1 VSILGTRVL
10 RTEDP
15 GFLSTGAVYTE
26 DVQDERLAGAC
37 YVHFVRSI
45 VAHAKIVSIDTS
57 AAKDAEGVIAVYTGA
72 DLAAAGLAPVKPPMP
87 NMNQAMVAPLL
98 AADVVR
104 FVGEPIAAIVTEQM
118 YQGEDAIEL
127 VDVDYDPLP
136 AVVDMNDALSGSNGL
151 LFPDAGTNVV
161 CTFGDAAGSNP
172 DLFVGCEVVVSEV
185 IQNRRVA
192 AAPMESRS
200 AAAVWGD
207 DGRLT
212 AWIPNQGAQGTKGA
226 LVGMLGLEPEVV
238 RIITPDVGGA
248 FGAKFGADAEHAI
261 TCWIARDLGRPT
273 RWSETR
279 MENMLVMPHG
289 RAQQHKI
296 TIGGMRDGTVLAY
309 RIEILQ
315 DCGGYPKFGA
325 FLPSLTILMA
335 PGPYHI
341 PRAEAFATS
350 VLTNTTPVGAY
361 RGAGRPEAAAAI
373 DRAIDLFADAAGVD
387 PAQVR
392 RKNLLPKFTEPHTT
406 AFGAKYDSGDYV
418 TGLEKALA
426 AADYPG
432 LLAEQAK
439 RRANGDTPLQLGIGL
454 SSYVEITGPGGEA
467 GGPNENGTVEVHP
480 DGTATVLTGTSP
492 HGQGHQTV
500 WAMLVS
506 EELGIPIEK
515 ITVKWG
521 DTDLIPKGGGTGGS
535 RSLQLGGAAVQQAS
549 RELLDVARERAAATL
564 EAAPSDLEF
573 NVASSSFSVK
583 GDPDVSVPLTK
594 LAESEQLL
602 VRSVFTAPG
611 PTFPFG
617 THVAVVEV
625 DTETGKVFLRRVVT
639 VDDAGTIMNPL
650 LAEGQRHGGIA
661 QGAAQAFL
669 EEVVYDEDGNPLTAT
684 FADYPFLS
692 ATEVPSFELV
702 DMETP
707 TSYNPLGA
715 KGIGE
720 AGSIGSTPAVQNA
733 VIDAVSH
740 LGVTHIDMPTSS
752 QRVWRAIQ
760 AANGSKEA

>member
-15 GFLSTGAVYTE
+15 GFLSTGAIYTE

-37 YVHFVRSI
+37 YVHFVRS
-45 VAHAKIVSIDTS
+45 VAAHATIAGIDTS
-57 AAKDAEGVIAVYTGA
+57 AALDADGVVAVYTAA
-72 DLAAAGLAPVKPPMP
+72 DLAADGVKPLKPIMP
-87 NMNQAMVAPLL
+87 SMNQAMLQTLL
-98 AADVVR
+98 ARDTVR
-104 FVGEPIAAIVTEQM
+104 FVGEPVAAVVTEQM

-127 VDVDYDPLP
+127 VDVDYDFLP
-136 AVVDMNDALSGSNGL
+136 AVVDMNDALSGEKGL
-151 LFPDAGTNVV
+151 LFPAAGTNVV
-161 CTFGDAAGSNP
+161 CTFGDASAANP
-172 DLFVGCEVVVSEV
+172 DLFDGCDVVASEV

-192 AAPMESRS
+192 PAPMESRA
-200 AAAVWGD
+200 AAAVWGE

-212 AWIPNQGAQGTKGA
+212 AWIPNQGAQGTKAALAGA
-226 LVGMLGLEPEVV
+226 LGVAPDTV

-248 FGAKFGADAEHAI
+248 FGAKFGVDAEQVV
-261 TCWIARDLGRPT
+261 TCWIAKQLGRPA

-279 MENMLVMPHG
+279 MENLVGMTHG
-289 RAQQHKI
+289 RAQQQKI
-296 TIGGMRDGTVLAY
+296 TIGGLRDGTVLAY
-309 RIEILQ
+309 RLEILQ
-315 DCGGYPKFGA
+315 DSGAYPKFGP
-325 FLPSLTILMA
+325 FLPSLTILMT
-335 PGPYHI
+335 PGPYRI
-341 PRAEAFATS
+341 PRAESWATS
-350 VLTNTTPVGAY
+350 VVTTTTPVGAY
-361 RGAGRPEAAAAI
+361 RGAGRPEAAAAV
-373 DRAIDLFADAAGVD
+373 DRAMDLFASAAGVD
-387 PAQVR
+387 PAEVR
-392 RKNLLPKFTEPHTT
+392 RKNLLPTFTEPHKT
-406 AFGAKYDSGDYV
+406 AFGAVYDSGDYV
-418 TGLEKALA
+418 TALEKALA
-426 AADYPG
+426 AADYQG
-432 LLAEQAK
+432 LRAEQAR
-439 RRANGDTPLQLGIGL
+439 RRASGDTLQLGIGL

-506 EELGIPIEK
+506 EELGIPIDK

-521 DTDLIPKGGGTGGS
+521 DTDLVPHGGGTGGS

-549 RELLDVARERAAATL
+549 RELLDVARERAAETL
-564 EAAPSDLEF
+564 EAAPADLV
-573 NVASSSFSVK
+573 NDVAASAFTVK
-583 GDPDVSVPLTK
+583 GDPDVSVPLSS
-594 LAESEQLL
+594 LAQAERLF
-602 VRSVFTAPG
+602 VRSVFTSPG

-625 DTETGKVFLRRVVT
+625 DTETGKVFFRRIVT
-639 VDDAGTIMNPL
+639 VDDAGTVINPL

-669 EEVVYDEDGNPLTAT
+669 EEVVYDDDGNPLTAT
-684 FADYPFLS
+684 LADYPFLS
-692 ATEVPSFELV
+692 ATEVPSYELV

-752 QRVWRAIQ
+752 QRVWRAIN
-760 AANGSKEA
+760 AAIATKET

>member
-1 VSILGTRVL
+1 MSILGTRVL

-15 GFLSTGAVYTE
+15 GFLSTGAIYTE
-26 DVQDERLAGAC
+26 DVQDQRLAGAC
-37 YVHFVRSI
+37 YVHFVRST
-45 VAHAKIVSIDTS
+45 VAHAKISGIDTS
-57 AAKDAEGVIAVYTGA
+57 AAKDAEGVVAVYTAA
-72 DLAAAGLAPVKPPMP
+72 DLAADGLQPFKPMAPF
-87 NMNQAMVAPLL
+87 MNQTMLQPAL
-98 AADVVR
+98 ASDTVR
-104 FVGEPIAAIVTEQM
+104 FVGEPVAAVVTEEM

-127 VDVDYDPLP
+127 VDVDYEFLP
-136 AVVDMNDALSGSNGL
+136 AVVDMNDALSGARGL
-151 LFPDAGTNVV
+151 VFPAAGTNVI
-161 CTFGDAAGSNP
+161 CTFGDASAADP
-172 DLFVGCEVVVSEV
+172 DLFDDCEVVVGEV

-192 AAPMESRS
+192 PAPMESRA
-200 AAAVWGD
+200 AAAVWGE

-226 LVGMLGLEPEVV
+226 LVGALGVAPETV

-248 FGAKFGADAEHAI
+248 FGAKFGIDAETVV
-261 TCWIARDLGRPT
+261 TCWIAKQLGRPT

-279 MENMLVMPHG
+279 MENLVGMTHG
-289 RAQQHKI
+289 RAQQHKV
-296 TIGGMRDGTVLAY
+296 TIGGRRDGTVLAY

-315 DCGGYPKFGA
+315 DCGAYPKIGA
-325 FLPSLTILMA
+325 FLPQLTILMT
-335 PGPYHI
+335 PGPYKI
-341 PRAEAFATS
+341 PRAESWANS
-350 VLTNTTPVGAY
+350 VITNTTPVGAY

-373 DRAIDLFADAAGVD
+373 DRAIDLFASAAGVD
-387 PAQVR
+387 PAEVR
-392 RKNLLPKFTEPHTT
+392 RKNLLPKFTEPHKT
-406 AFGAKYDSGDYV
+406 AFGAVYDSGDYV
-418 TGLEKALA
+418 TALEKALD
-426 AADYPG
+426 AADYPA
-432 LLAEQAK
+432 LRAEQAR
-439 RRANGDTPLQLGIGL
+439 RRANGDTLQLGIGL
-454 SSYVEITGPGGEA
+454 SSYVEITGAGGEA

-506 EELGIPIEK
+506 DELGIPVDK

-521 DTDLIPKGGGTGGS
+521 DTDLVPEGGGTGGS

-549 RELLDVARERAAATL
+549 RELLDVARERAAETL
-564 EAAPSDLEF
+564 EASPSDLEF
-573 NVASSSFSVK
+573 DTATSSFSVK
-583 GDPDVSVPLTK
+583 GDPDISVPLSS
-594 LAESEQLL
+594 LAETERLF
-602 VRSVFTAPG
+602 VRSVFTQPG
-611 PTFPFG
+611 ATFPFG

-625 DTETGKVFLRRVVT
+625 DVETGKVFFRRIVT
-639 VDDAGTIMNPL
+639 VDDAGTVINPL

-692 ATEVPSFELV
+692 ATEVPSYELV
-702 DMETP
+702 EMETP

-720 AGSIGSTPAVQNA
+720 AGSIGATPAVQNA

-740 LGVTHIDMPTSS
+740 LGVTHIDMPTSP

>member
-1 VSILGTRVL
+1 VVS
-10 RTEDP
+10 RTIE
-15 GFLSTGAVYTE
+15 
-26 DVQDERLAGAC
+26 
-37 YVHFVRSI
+37 
-45 VAHAKIVSIDTS
+45 
-57 AAKDAEGVIAVYTGA
+57 
-72 DLAAAGLAPVKPPMP
+72 
-87 NMNQAMVAPLL
+87 NQRVAP
-98 AADVVR
+98 
-104 FVGEPIAAIVTEQM
+104 
-118 YQGEDAIEL
+118 
-127 VDVDYDPLP
+127 
-136 AVVDMNDALSGSNGL
+136 
-151 LFPDAGTNVV
+151 
-161 CTFGDAAGSNP
+161 
-172 DLFVGCEVVVSEV
+172 
-185 IQNRRVA
+185 
-192 AAPMESRS
+192 APMEGR
-200 AAAVWGD
+200 AAAAAWGD
-207 DGRLT
+207 DDRVT
-212 AWIPNQGAQGTKGA
+212 AWIPNQGAQDTRA
-226 LVGMLGLEPEVV
+226 SLASMLGLDQADV
-238 RIITPDVGGA
+238 RIITPAVGGG
-248 FGAKFGADAEHAI
+248 FGAKFGADPEHGLV
-261 TCWIARDLGRPT
+261 CLVARKLGRPA
-273 RWSETR
+273 RWVETR
-279 MENMLVMPHG
+279 NENLAGMTHG
-289 RAQQHKI
+289 RAQRQTV
-296 TIGGMRDGTVLAY
+296 TIGGSRDGTVQAY
-309 RIEILQ
+309 RLEVIQ
-315 DCGGYPKFGA
+315 DCGAYPKIGTI
-325 FLPSLTILMA
+325 LPSLTILMT
-335 PGPYHI
+335 PGPYAF
-341 PRAEAFATS
+341 PRAESAAVA
-350 VLTNTTPVGAY
+350 VLTNTVPIGAY
-361 RGAGRPEAAAAI
+361 RGAGRPEATAAVE
-373 DRAIDLFADAAGVD
+373 RAMDLFAAEIRMD
-387 PAQVR
+387 PAEVR

-418 TGLEKALA
+418 TGLEKALD
-426 AADYPG
+426 AADYPE
-432 LLAEQAK
+432 LLAEQAR
-439 RRANGDTPLQLGIGL
+439 RRAAGDTLQLGIGL

-521 DTDLIPKGGGTGGS
+521 DTDLVPKGGGTGGS

-564 EAAPSDLEF
+564 EAAPADLEY
-573 NVASSSFSVK
+573 NVETSTFSVK
-583 GDPDVSVPLTK
+583 GDPDVSVPLTS
-594 LAESEQLL
+594 LAESERLF

-625 DTETGKVFLRRVVT
+625 DTETGKVFFRRIVT

-720 AGSIGSTPAVQNA
+720 AGSIGATPAVQNA

-752 QRVWRAIQ
+752 QRVWRAINAARGS